1 MDKDKTFIRKL
12 QTYMNETKMMTN
24 LDAFLSYGLILE
36 DYLLDKDNSIY
47 IPRVLETKLRL
58 SESYLNEMLTNEVKE
73 LEDINLVKI
82 LYKYIMDIVSTS
94 KEIKEQEAFEYMN
107 IIETILLYQGGYP
120 NADKEFRKLSI
131 YEEGLIYTQ
140 CLMKNLFYHYDLDGY
155 NRWLIINKN
164 LGGELYMS
172 KLDVPFAHIT
182 QADLDALNDKE
193 IIINDEKQD
202 AIIGIK
208 FNMSSVLTEIIR
220 IMDNTDVKVKDLP
233 LYIDINLYSDL
244 IEDMRHWELDKLYDI
259 LDAVTADLI
268 YLKGVM

>member
-12 QTYMNETKMMTN
+12 QTYMNEAKMMTN

-47 IPRVLETKLRL
+47 IPRVLETELRL
-58 SESYLNEMLTNEVKE
+58 SESYLNDMLTDEVKE
-73 LEDINLVKI
+73 LEDINLIRI
-82 LYKYIMDIVSTS
+82 LYKYITDIITIS
-94 KEIKEQEAFEYMN
+94 KEIKETDAFEYMN
-107 IIETILLYQGGYP
+107 IIETVLLYQGGYP

-131 YEEGLIYTQ
+131 YEEGLTYTQ
-140 CLMKNLFYHYDLDGY
+140 CLMKNLFYYDDLDGY

-202 AIIGIK
+202 AIIDIK

-220 IMDNTDVKVKDLP
+220 IMDNTNVKIKDLP
-233 LYIDINLYSDL
+233 LYIDTNLYSDL
-244 IEDMRHWELDKLYDI
+244 IEDMRHWELDKLYDL
-259 LDAVTADLI
+259 LDEITADLI
-268 YLKGVM
+268 YLKNI